1 MQSRWDTKNY
11 AKIFQQ
17 AFTMT
22 TSTNV
27 EIKKEKCENHQECM
41 KLIQAVLDG
50 SASALEMEHFKNNIE
65 QCTPCI
71 EGFELEKSIKDSLHN
86 KVEKK
91 CCPSSTIDQLKLKL
105 GITAL
110 IAISTFCTCNAFF
123 CN

>member
-1 MQSRWDTKNY
+1 MQSRWATKNY
-11 AKIFQQ
+11 ANIFQQ
-17 AFTMT
+17 ALKMT
-22 TSTNV
+22 SSTITG
-27 EIKKEKCENHQECM
+27 IKKEKCENHEECM

-50 SASALEMEHFKNNIE
+50 SASATEMEHFKNNIE

-71 EGFELEKSIKDSLHN
+71 EGFELEKSIKESLHD

-91 CCPSSTIDQLKLKL
+91 CCPTSTINQLKLKL

-110 IAISTFCTCNAFF
+110 IMIGLLLEFNSVF

>member
-1 MQSRWDTKNY
+1 
-11 AKIFQQ
+11 
-17 AFTMT
+17 MT
-22 TSTNV
+22 SSTITG
-27 EIKKEKCENHQECM
+27 IKKEKCENHEECM

-50 SASALEMEHFKNNIE
+50 SASATEMEHFKNNIE

-71 EGFELEKSIKDSLHN
+71 EGFELEKSIKESLHD

-91 CCPSSTIDQLKLKL
+91 CCPTSTINQLKLKL

-110 IAISTFCTCNAFF
+110 IMIGLLLEFNSVF